1 MKSLVGII
9 FKFQLHTN
17 AHVQYQLFQTK
28 IKYLQNLKIKQTI
41 SLESHLEESHYFF

>member
-41 SLESHLEESHYFF
+41 SEVIISSKNHPG